1 SDLQRFDDFTSKYQS
16 FNGIPLRVGIIQPI
30 FGFNSIK
37 WDQKINALSLGIA
50 AKKIDF
56 DIENVKRT
64 AASLFIEALL
74 ASSNLEIA
82 ITNEIINEKLVTIAN
97 ERYILGKLSMDE
109 KLQLE
114 NALAS
119 AKLSKIQFTTQF
131 QNRLMDLDNFLAK
144 DYGQQDTLL
153 LELPEPLPRLFVD
166 EDQAINQ
173 ALTNNFN
180 LESFAQQLIQADRDI
195 NKASVDN
202 GLQMSLRASFG
213 LARGSTTLS
222 DIYQDPYGERQISVG
237 VDIPIVNWGRKKE
250 AVKIASLQKDLV
262 NTQISQS
269 KAVIINNVR
278 RVVQAFNVLQDE
290 VAIQK
295 KIMENATQRFEISN
309 QRYILGNIALTDL
322 TIAQADKDR
331 SKRDYVMSV
340 AKYWDA
346 YYGIRMLT
354 GFDFVSNQKI
364 QN

>member
-1 SDLQRFDDFTSKYQS
+1 MSRSFILLMAFLFLNCSVYCQLSKLLTMEEVVNQAIETSYDMKVADIQLKISEHNFAFFKTSLKPQIGLSVSLPDYINTSRGITQPNGSILFRPISQNNAALSLYGSQQISYTGGTIFVQSDLQRFDDFTSKYQS

-153 LELPEPLPRLFVD
+153 FQIFLRV
-166 EDQAINQ
+166 
-173 ALTNNFN
+173 
-180 LESFAQQLIQADRDI
+180 LICR
-195 NKASVDN
+195 
-202 GLQMSLRASFG
+202 
-213 LARGSTTLS
+213 
-222 DIYQDPYGERQISVG
+222 
-237 VDIPIVNWGRKKE
+237 
-250 AVKIASLQKDLV
+250 
-262 NTQISQS
+262 
-269 KAVIINNVR
+269 
-278 RVVQAFNVLQDE
+278 
-290 VAIQK
+290 
-295 KIMENATQRFEISN
+295 
-309 QRYILGNIALTDL
+309 
-322 TIAQADKDR
+322 
-331 SKRDYVMSV
+331 
-340 AKYWDA
+340 
-346 YYGIRMLT
+346 
-354 GFDFVSNQKI
+354 
-364 QN
+364 